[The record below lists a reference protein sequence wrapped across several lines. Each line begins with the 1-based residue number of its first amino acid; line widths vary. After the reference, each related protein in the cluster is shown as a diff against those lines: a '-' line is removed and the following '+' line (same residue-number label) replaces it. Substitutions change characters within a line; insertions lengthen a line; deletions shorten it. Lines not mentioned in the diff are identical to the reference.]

1 MPRVRYHRDMLRRI
15 TLGLV
20 LTVAA
25 CHHSKNNEPKQH
37 IAIINATIYPA
48 PGIAPIQ
55 HGILVIRGEDIAAV
69 GQDNDIKVPNDAAG
83 HRCFYRAGQF
93 VVAGFW
99 LTSVDLA
106 RFSASDASTA
116 LQPALTDTFLKR
128 GYTTVIDTSGNSDSA
143 VEMRERIA
151 EHELEGPA
159 ILTAK
164 EVAGTASTPP
174 ETDPESSFDAK
185 LAYLTTWP
193 AKRYGDAKERLENKE
208 AQVDAHHRDTAHS
221 GKLTEAARADIVIL
235 ASDPKNDLSAFGNVN
250 ATITRG
256 RVAYQR

>member
-1 MPRVRYHRDMLRRI
+1 MLRRI
-15 TLGLV
+15 ALALLV
-20 LTVAA
+20 ASAA
-25 CHHSKNNEPKQH
+25 CHHVKDGELRQH

-55 HGILVIRGEDIAAV
+55 HGIIVIRGEDIAAI
-69 GQDNDIKVPNDAAG
+69 GQDNDIKVPGDAAVIDA
-83 HRCFYRAGQF
+83 AGQF

-99 LTSVDLA
+99 LLSVDMA
-106 RFSASDASTA
+106 RFADNDASTA

-128 GYTTVIDTSGNSDSA
+128 GYTTVIDTSSNSDSA
-143 VEMRERIA
+143 VAIRERIA
-151 EHELEGPA
+151 EHELEGPS

-164 EVAGTASTPP
+164 EVAGTPSTPP

-208 AQVDAHHRDTAHS
+208 SMIDEHHRDTAHS
-221 GKLTEAARADIVIL
+221 GKLTEGARADIVIL
-235 ASDPKNDLSAFGNVN
+235 GSDPKKDLSAFGDVRT
-250 ATITRG
+250 TIARG
-256 RVAYQR
+256 RVDFQR

>member
-1 MPRVRYHRDMLRRI
+1 MLRRI

-25 CHHSKNNEPKQH
+25 CHHTKNHEPKQH

-48 PGIAPIQ
+48 PGVAPIQ

-69 GQDNDIKVPNDAAG
+69 GQDNDIKVPSDAAIID
-83 HRCFYRAGQF
+83 AQGQF

-164 EVAGTASTPP
+164 EVAGTPSTPP
-174 ETDPESSFDAK
+174 DTDPESSFDAK

-208 AQVDAHHRDTAHS
+208 TQVDEHHRDTAHS
-221 GKLTEAARADIVIL
+221 GKITEAARADIVIL
-235 ASDPKNDLSAFGNVN
+235 ASDPKNDLSAFANVN
-250 ATITRG
+250 TTITRG